1 VGVQVSRPSSE
12 VPDEIKARGRAYWER
27 RLAAAVQA
35 NQPDSYRME
44 LGVIGQWC
52 FYGQVDEAWLCDQLL
67 SMLRTGFAPTDAFS
81 VVEWLRTISPRYVDR
96 AVQVMAA
103 LLRHPRVDQWAY
115 MTQREPIR
123 VVLGE
128 GLARGTP
135 ETIQRVHEIVGFLST
150 LGETSYLDLI
160 RASAA
165 E

>member
-1 VGVQVSRPSSE
+1 
-12 VPDEIKARGRAYWER
+12 
-27 RLAAAVQA
+27 
-35 NQPDSYRME
+35 
-44 LGVIGQWC
+44 
-52 FYGQVDEAWLCDQLL
+52 
-67 SMLRTGFAPTDAFS
+67 
-81 VVEWLRTISPRYVDR
+81 
-96 AVQVMAA
+96 
-103 LLRHPRVDQWAY
+103 VDQWAY